1 MSNIPEYSV
10 SELSFSI
17 KKSLETKFNRVRVR
31 GEVSGLT
38 KAKSG
43 HLYFNLKDED
53 ALLSSII
60 WRGKALYLD
69 VLPEEGLEI
78 LAVGKVSTYS
88 PRSNYNFIVDTI
100 KIAGEGAILKVI
112 EDRKKKLKKLGYFEN
127 SIKKKLPKFPKAI
140 GIITSSSGVVI
151 EDMKKKIKERL
162 PSKILLWPV
171 SVQGQFA
178 DQEISDAING
188 FNQRDYKPDVLI
200 VARGG
205 GSLEDLLAF
214 NSEKVAEAIF
224 GSKIPV
230 ISAVGHETDFSI
242 SDLVADVRASTPT
255 AAADLVVPDRN
266 ELLKKLNNLASIYD
280 TAIEN
285 HLNMKQYRLD
295 SNSGKI
301 LNPDSL
307 IKNLNLK
314 ILNEYSKIKNYFDNY
329 FRNFEHLVKN
339 LNIIE
344 PKNKLENNKN
354 KILNLNKF
362 FLKGING
369 LLDKKSILIKNQI
382 KILQSSSHERWLEKG
397 FVLIKDDNNRL
408 IKNVKSIKKNEDI
421 LIYFKDGKANAKVV
435 NVFKKI

>member
-1 MSNIPEYSV
+1 M
-10 SELSFSI
+10 
-17 KKSLETKFNRVRVR
+17 
-31 GEVSGLT
+31 
-38 KAKSG
+38 
-43 HLYFNLKDED
+43 
-53 ALLSSII
+53 
-60 WRGKALYLD
+60 
-69 VLPEEGLEI
+69 
-78 LAVGKVSTYS
+78 
-88 PRSNYNFIVDTI
+88 
-100 KIAGEGAILKVI
+100 
-112 EDRKKKLKKLGYFEN
+112 
-127 SIKKKLPKFPKAI
+127 
-140 GIITSSSGVVI
+140 
-151 EDMKKKIKERL
+151 
-162 PSKILLWPV
+162 LWPV

-295 SNSGKI
+295 SSSGKI

-397 FVLIKDDNNRL
+397 FVLIKGDNNRL